1 MKNKPTTVGQTTKL
15 GTQTFGFSNDEGCYN
30 YCRDLARQ
38 AGTTALLAERL
49 EDFVLEF
56 KPELKPSMFSDI
68 LDAGLS
74 NINWYEIAESFE
86 EGLED

>member
-1 MKNKPTTVGQTTKL
+1 MKTLEKQTYNGWTNYETWCANL
-15 GTQTFGFSNDEGCYN
+15 WLSNDEGCYN
-30 YCRDLARQ
+30 YCIDLARQ

-49 EDFVLEF
+49 EDFTLKY
-56 KPELKPSMFSDI
+56 KPDFMLN
-68 LDAGLS
+68 AGLS